1 MKYLS
6 GVLVSGRG
14 EAGGTAGFRASQVHR
29 GARHTGEEGHRHQG
43 RRRSEVGR
51 AHRKCTISTATT
63 NTATTTTTTTTTS
76 IYN

>member
-29 GARHTGEEGHRHQG
+29 GARHTGEEGHHHQG
-43 RRRSEVGR
+43 RRRSQVGR
-51 AHRKCTISTATT
+51 AHRKCTISTAS
-63 NTATTTTTTTTTS
+63 TTTTTS
-76 IYN
+76 TSIYN